1 MLKKILITGGGGYIG
16 SACATAF
23 FEVGY
28 KVVVFD
34 DFSTG
39 QADKLPAEVEVVRGD
54 ITKRAELNEVCQNH
68 KFEAVIHCAAKKA
81 VGESETNPSLY
92 FITNVTG
99 TINLLQA
106 MEVNRIP
113 KLIFSSTAAVY
124 EPPATDTDMLF
135 TEATPTGPMSV
146 YGETKL
152 IVEEIIKS
160 FARTGK
166 IESYAILR
174 YFNVAGDAGLNYRED
189 AAQNV
194 FPIIA
199 RSLKEGVPFNIYGSD
214 YDTKDGTCIRDYI
227 HLRDL
232 VTAHIKAIQTTGSGV
247 YNLGT
252 GTGYSV
258 RELIAAFNAE
268 LPTPLLVNE
277 SPRRLGDASVVVAD
291 ATLAKTKL
299 QWTPEHTLL
308 EMVRDT
314 LRVYSS

>member
-1 MLKKILITGGGGYIG
+1 MKILVTGGAGYIG
-16 SACATAF
+16 SACVAALCEAGHAVT
-23 FEVGY
+23 
-28 KVVVFD
+28 VFD
-34 DFSTG
+34 DLSTG
-39 QADKLPAEVEVVRGD
+39 QADKVSPEATLVEGD
-54 ITKRAELNEVCQNH
+54 ITDAAAIAAVCASQQ
-68 KFEAVIHCAAKKA
+68 FDAVMHFAAKKA
-81 VGESETNPSLY
+81 VGESESNPSLY

-106 MEVNRIP
+106 REVNHIP
-113 KLIFSSTAAVY
+113 KLMFSSTAAVY
-124 EPPATDTDMLF
+124 EPPATDTLF
-135 TEATPTGPMSV
+135 TEATPTKPMSV

-199 RSLKEGVPFNIYGSD
+199 RSLKEGTPFSIYGTD

-227 HLRDL
+227 HLKDL
-232 VTAHIKAIQTTGSGV
+232 VTAHTKALMADGSGV

-258 RELIAAFNAE
+258 RELVAAFNAE
-268 LPTPLLVNE
+268 LPSPLVVKE
-277 SPRRLGDASVVVAD
+277 SPRRPGDAPVVVAD
-291 ATLAKTKL
+291 ATLAEREL
-299 QWTPEHTLL
+299 NWTPEHTLS

-314 LRVYSS
+314 LRVYFS

>member
-1 MLKKILITGGGGYIG
+1 MKILVTGGAGYIG
-16 SACATAF
+16 SACVAALCEAGHAVT
-23 FEVGY
+23 
-28 KVVVFD
+28 VFD
-34 DFSTG
+34 DLSTG
-39 QADKLPAEVEVVRGD
+39 QADKVSPEATLVEGD
-54 ITKRAELNEVCQNH
+54 ITDAAAIAAVCASQQ
-68 KFEAVIHCAAKKA
+68 FDAVMHFAAKKA
-81 VGESETNPSLY
+81 VGESESNPSLY

-106 MEVNRIP
+106 MEVNHIP

-124 EPPATDTDMLF
+124 EPPATDTLF
-135 TEATPTGPMSV
+135 TEATPTKPMSV

-199 RSLKEGVPFNIYGSD
+199 RSLKEGTPFSIYGTD

-227 HLRDL
+227 HLKDL
-232 VTAHIKAIQTTGSGV
+232 VTAHTKALMADGSGV

-258 RELIAAFNAE
+258 RELVAAFNAE
-268 LPTPLLVNE
+268 LPSPLVVKE
-277 SPRRLGDASVVVAD
+277 SPRRPGDAPVVVAD
-291 ATLAKTKL
+291 ATLAEREL
-299 QWTPEHTLL
+299 NWTPEHTLS

-314 LRVYSS
+314 LRVYFS

>member
-1 MLKKILITGGGGYIG
+1 MKILVTGGAGYIG
-16 SACATAF
+16 SACVAALCEAGHAVT
-23 FEVGY
+23 
-28 KVVVFD
+28 VFD
-34 DFSTG
+34 DLSTG
-39 QADKLPAEVEVVRGD
+39 QADKVSPKANLVEGD
-54 ITKRAELNEVCQNH
+54 ITNAAAIAVVCASEQ
-68 KFEAVIHCAAKKA
+68 FDAVMHFAAKKA
-81 VGESETNPSLY
+81 VGESESNPSLY

-99 TINLLQA
+99 TINLLQV
-106 MEVNRIP
+106 MEVNHIP

-124 EPPATDTDMLF
+124 EPPATDTLF
-135 TEATPTGPMSV
+135 TEATPTKPMSV

-199 RSLKEGVPFNIYGSD
+199 RSLKEGTPFNIYGTD

-232 VTAHIKAIQTTGSGV
+232 VTAHTKALLAEGSGV

-258 RELIAAFNAE
+258 RELVAAFNAE
-268 LPTPLLVNE
+268 LPSPLVVKE
-277 SPRRLGDASVVVAD
+277 SPRRPGDAPIVVAD
-291 ATLAKTKL
+291 ASLAAKEL
-299 QWTPEHTLL
+299 NWTPEHTLP

-314 LRVYSS
+314 LRVYAL

>member
-1 MLKKILITGGGGYIG
+1 MKILVTGGAGYIG
-16 SACATAF
+16 SACVAALCEAGHAVT
-23 FEVGY
+23 
-28 KVVVFD
+28 VFD
-34 DFSTG
+34 DLSTG
-39 QADKLPAEVEVVRGD
+39 QADKVSPEATLVEGD
-54 ITKRAELNEVCQNH
+54 ITDAAAIAAVCASQQ
-68 KFEAVIHCAAKKA
+68 FDAVMHFAAKKA
-81 VGESETNPSLY
+81 VGESESNPSLY

-106 MEVNRIP
+106 MEVNHIP

-124 EPPATDTDMLF
+124 EPPATDTLF
-135 TEATPTGPMSV
+135 TEATPTKPKSV

-199 RSLKEGVPFNIYGSD
+199 RSLKEGTPFSIYGTD

-227 HLRDL
+227 HLKDL
-232 VTAHIKAIQTTGSGV
+232 VTAHTKALMADGSGV

-258 RELIAAFNAE
+258 RELVAAFNAE
-268 LPTPLLVNE
+268 LPSPLVVKE
-277 SPRRLGDASVVVAD
+277 SPRRPGDAPVVVAD
-291 ATLAKTKL
+291 ATLAEREL
-299 QWTPEHTLL
+299 NWTPEHTLS

-314 LRVYSS
+314 LRVYFS

>member
-1 MLKKILITGGGGYIG
+1 MEANKI
-16 SACATAF
+16 
-23 FEVGY
+23 
-28 KVVVFD
+28 
-34 DFSTG
+34 
-39 QADKLPAEVEVVRGD
+39 R
-54 ITKRAELNEVCQNH
+54 
-68 KFEAVIHCAAKKA
+68 
-81 VGESETNPSLY
+81 
-92 FITNVTG
+92 
-99 TINLLQA
+99 
-106 MEVNRIP
+106 

-124 EPPATDTDMLF
+124 EPPATNTLF
-135 TEATPTGPMSV
+135 TEATPTGPVSV

-166 IESYAILR
+166 LESYAILR

-199 RSLKEGVPFNIYGSD
+199 SSLKAGTPFNIYGTD

-232 VTAHIKAIQTTGSGV
+232 VTAHQKALMAEGSGV

-258 RELIAAFNAE
+258 RELVAAFNAE
-268 LPTPLLVNE
+268 LPNPLQVNE
-277 SPRRLGDASVVVAD
+277 SPRRPGDAPIVVAD
-291 ATLAKTKL
+291 ASLATKEL
-299 QWTPEHTLL
+299 NWTPEHTLP

-314 LRVYSS
+314 LRVYFD

>member
-1 MLKKILITGGGGYIG
+1 MKILVTGGAGYIG
-16 SACATAF
+16 SACVAALCRDGH
-23 FEVGY
+23 EVT
-28 KVVVFD
+28 VFD
-34 DFSTG
+34 DLSTG
-39 QADKLPAEVEVVRGD
+39 QADKVSPEATLVQGD
-54 ITKRAELNEVCQNH
+54 ITDAAAISAACASQQ
-68 KFEAVIHCAAKKA
+68 FDAVMHFAAKKA
-81 VGESETNPSLY
+81 VGESETNPALY
-92 FITNVTG
+92 FSTNVTG

-106 MEVNRIP
+106 MEVNQIR

-124 EPPATDTDMLF
+124 EPPATDTLF

-166 IESYAILR
+166 LESYAILR

-199 RSLKEGVPFNIYGSD
+199 RSLKEGTPFNIYGTD

-227 HLRDL
+227 HLKDL
-232 VTAHIKAIQTTGSGV
+232 VTAHTKALLAPGSGV

-252 GTGYSV
+252 GAGYSV
-258 RELIAAFNAE
+258 HELVAAFNAE
-268 LPTPLLVNE
+268 LPNPLVVNE
-277 SPRRLGDASVVVAD
+277 SPRRPGDAPVVVAD
-291 ATLAKTKL
+291 ATLANTVL
-299 QWTPEHTLL
+299 NWTPEHTLT

-314 LRVYSS
+314 LRVYAL